1 MYSFCVQRLDPHSWN
16 SFLVHRFVLLVLL
29 LNTSFFILG
38 EHSPECQLIGLN
50 RLSCRF
56 KSSVKLARR
65 LSIESFPLATMSL
78 SKASNSPL
86 SAEEAR
92 TLTSLLMRMQAAGLE
107 PTADPQGYGAM
118 TDASKRRK
126 SESEIDLEEEFEH
139 IDPFVK
145 FEMAQLETG
154 KPQSSSE
161 VPVVKTLVKLPLVNV
176 GGVKI
181 PPSQKDMEDWSTT
194 VRELPKVVALGMSYA
209 ELVVADPEHM
219 EYLIW
224 VRAHGVKKGGRFEDF
239 SLFLQAIDY
248 SRERVCPSSHNTYP
262 GTNQVRKKK
271 VPVESKKSS
280 AA

>member
-1 MYSFCVQRLDPHSWN
+1 MEFV
-16 SFLVHRFVLLVLL
+16 LVHRFALFVLL

-38 EHSPECQLIGLN
+38 EHSQECQLIDLN

-65 LSIESFPLATMSL
+65 LSIESFLFATMSL

-92 TLTSLLMRMQAAGLE
+92 TLTSLLMRMQAAGIE

-126 SESEIDLEEEFEH
+126 SESEIELEEEFEH

-194 VRELPKVVALGMSYA
+194 VCELPKVVALEMSYA
-209 ELVVADPEHM
+209 ELVADPEHM

-224 VRAHGVKKGGRFEDF
+224 VRTHGVKKGGRFEDF

-271 VPVESKKSS
+271 VPVEGKKSS